1 MSITTEILSLRRD
14 QTSSVS
20 LLLGAIEWQRA
31 TKNDSM
37 MLMRGHAV
45 VQAIDLVLLN
55 VAVHAQETTDEAY
68 FPENRRTVAVPRR
81 RRRRS
86 DLGVLLQRQHK
97 LFA

>member
-1 MSITTEILSLRRD
+1 MSIATEILSLRRD

-20 LLLGAIEWQRA
+20 LLLAAIEWQRA

-45 VQAIDLVLLN
+45 VQAVDLVLLN
-55 VAVHAQETTDEAY
+55 VAVHAGEAKDEQHT
-68 FPENRRTVAVPRR
+68 PENRRALTLPRR
-81 RRRRS
+81 RRHRS
-86 DLGVLLQRQHK
+86 DSGMLLQRQHK

>member
-1 MSITTEILSLRRD
+1 MSIATEILSLRRD

-31 TKNDSM
+31 SKNDSM

-45 VQAIDLVLLN
+45 GQAIDLVLLN
-55 VAVHAQETTDEAY
+55 VAVHAQETRDERHG
-68 FPENRRTVAVPRR
+68 PENRRVVPAPRR

-86 DLGVLLQRQHK
+86 DPGILLQRQHK

>member
-1 MSITTEILSLRRD
+1 MSIAKEILSLRRD

-31 TKNDSM
+31 TQNDSM

-45 VQAIDLVLLN
+45 VQAVDLVLLN
-55 VAVHAQETTDEAY
+55 VAVHALETKDEPY
-68 FPENRRTVAVPRR
+68 LPENRRMVTVARR

-86 DLGVLLQRQHK
+86 DLGVLLQRQQK